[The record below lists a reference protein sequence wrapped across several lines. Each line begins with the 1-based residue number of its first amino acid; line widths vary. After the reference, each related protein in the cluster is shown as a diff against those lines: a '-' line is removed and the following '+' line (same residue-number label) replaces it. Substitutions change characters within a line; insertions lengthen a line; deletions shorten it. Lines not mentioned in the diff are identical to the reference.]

1 MKSNSELRIIISVG
15 KPERN
20 SQYDRPFLYNSEFYF
35 IKTRAKLN
43 STVMQGSLQ
52 LTDDLPCYPLS
63 HVPYKEKTLIDQKR
77 KIKFP
82 AKRHVEKWY

>member
-63 HVPYKEKTLIDQKR
+63 HVPYKEKNANRSKKKNQV
-77 KIKFP
+77 P
-82 AKRHVEKWY
+82 C